1 MGVVELTG
9 NVSATAMAPDREG
22 PLRGILAA
30 TDAHLSRMV
39 ARTAEEAHKLLELD
53 PPKKRELLRYKR
65 SVRLLSGIYRTRATD
80 LELVLAVSA
89 VPLVDSILSLLRS
102 EKNPALLKTDR
113 AFEKRLIFLMHQT
126 AAKYNLTGQVAEE
139 YGMLAA
145 RVSNRIAK
153 YPKYSAY
160 GLRFM
165 LPILVDHLIAEVQ
178 LSIDSGFKTPELN
191 LINSSVFQI
200 QEKLAELSRHPN
212 EIVRH
217 NALAIHN
224 VALDDGKM
232 EAADTIVKELLGD
245 NDRRR
250 ERQLVRLR
258 GTLRHK
264 GYAKKESRTS
274 L

>member
-1 MGVVELTG
+1 LAVPPTSYAVLQNIFIPLKPKNGGGRIDRQRKRYSYGARQGRSIKRYLSGHRCPSEQDG
-9 NVSATAMAPDREG
+9 CQNCRGGAQIARAGSA
-22 PLRGILAA
+22 
-30 TDAHLSRMV
+30 
-39 ARTAEEAHKLLELD
+39 
-53 PPKKRELLRYKR
+53 KKRELLRYKR

-160 GLRFM
+160 GEPTLRLRFM

-191 LINSSVFQI
+191 LINSSVFHTGKI
-200 QEKLAELSRHPN
+200 GG
-212 EIVRH
+212 IVQTP
-217 NALAIHN
+217 
-224 VALDDGKM
+224 K
-232 EAADTIVKELLGD
+232 
-245 NDRRR
+245 
-250 ERQLVRLR
+250 
-258 GTLRHK
+258 
-264 GYAKKESRTS
+264 
-274 L
+274 